1 MSLITSSTQYPGLSV
16 AERVKPLSAADA
28 AHSNTKVAVSDGI
41 SNLTSVLA
49 DLKANI
55 KNISSI
61 AVTGT
66 LSFTGAQ
73 LKQYGDVIAKISGN
87 QTIKA
92 TTVDLASLSAVL
104 KNKNVKNIEIS
115 DTSANIQAHMGS
127 LIANNSKITTVT
139 KSDAGEMTLT
149 DKNYSLALA
158 TGGVLTKLIG
168 THADLTATGDQLKV
182 SGVAVSRASARI
194 NDTRVKDVTISD
206 SLSNIVDAAKN
217 LTMDIAAITKVN
229 VSSHV
234 TKTMTAAA
242 YSAFKGNTA
251 LIAAIGAGDH
261 PNALANAFVLTGATL
276 ADSLTA
282 GTYGADANVKSISVT
297 DTTGSE
303 ALASTMSSKVTRV
316 NFTTSKANFQDHSDR
331 IAALGSKLGS
341 VKVTNADTVTLAASS
356 IRSKAAISALAKT
369 TGQSGSPVGVAVTD
383 ASLSD
388 MHSLIANKQ
397 VNKADIRDTVK
408 NMLEFSSDG
417 FATLS
422 NLTNVTITIADNAS
436 NVSANAEALKNA
448 VEQYQ
453 HQQQTLELAVEDTAA
468 NLGNN
473 IDGLQTVATAITG
486 ANADATRIHINQT
499 DHTALIKVD
508 FSQYTTDHQILAY
521 AAADTSNAQN
531 VEIASGS
538 DSTALV
544 GVGVGAAN
552 DIDHAK
558 QISFQLETQAALLA
572 MGTAPTASQGSG
584 SKSPAAASVAADKLT
599 MYKDIKQIDLTLVG
613 SAGVTKY
620 DTFADDDNLTAATLT
635 STGLTL
641 RVSILA

>member
-16 AERVKPLSAADA
+16 AERVKPLSAASSA
-28 AHSNTKVAVSDGI
+28 SSKTKVAVSDSL
-41 SNLTSVLA
+41 SNLTSALA

-66 LSFTGAQ
+66 LSFTGEQ

-87 QTIKA
+87 QTITA

-127 LIANNSKITTVT
+127 LIANNSKITTVSR
-139 KSDAGEMTLT
+139 SDAVVMTLT

-158 TGGVLTKLIG
+158 TGGVLTKLTG
-168 THADLTATGDQLKV
+168 GNADLTATGGQLKV

-217 LTMDIAAITKVN
+217 LTMDITAITGVN

-242 YSAFKGNTA
+242 YGAFKGNTA

-276 ADSLTA
+276 ADSLTTP

-297 DTTGSE
+297 DTTGNE
-303 ALASTMSSKVTRV
+303 ALASAMSSKVTRV
-316 NFTTSKANFQDHSDR
+316 NFTTSKANFELHSDG

-341 VKVTNADTVTLAASS
+341 VKVTDADTVTLAASS

-369 TGQSGSPVGVAVTD
+369 TGQSGSPVGVGVID

-436 NVSANAEALKNA
+436 NVSANAVALINA

-473 IDGLQTVATAITG
+473 IHGLQTVATAITG

-499 DHTALIKVD
+499 DDSALIKVD

-521 AAADTSNAQN
+521 AAADTGNAKN

-538 DSTALV
+538 NSTVV
-544 GVGVGAAN
+544 GVDGAN

-558 QISFQLETQAALLA
+558 QISFQLQAQAALLA
-572 MGTAPTASQGSG
+572 RGTAPTASQGSG
-584 SKSPAAASVAADKLT
+584 SKSPAAASLAADKLT

-620 DTFADDDNLTAATLT
+620 GLIATDDNLIAATLT